1 MLLQKTQIQNT
12 RDFGASE
19 VVICPK
25 PQMLRPVVGLTFRGL
40 GFISLSP
47 ETLTNISVKP

>member
-12 RDFGASE
+12 QDFGASE
-19 VVICPK
+19 IVICPK

-40 GFISLSP
+40 GLSLSP
-47 ETLTNISVKP
+47 EILTNISVKP